1 LVAPDGVYNGYLP
14 VLQGDNA
21 GPHVDFHTFVKGFC
35 ERKGWKWEAQAPQMR
50 HINDLDLAVFSMMSK
65 RLSSLL
71 KMYLNLQVPHKE
83 IRQTAREVRSNL
95 WSAKIARGYIMAY
108 RIAAKMIESG
118 GQSTFL

>member
-1 LVAPDGVYNGYLP
+1 
-14 VLQGDNA
+14 
-21 GPHVDFHTFVKGFC
+21 
-35 ERKGWKWEAQAPQMR
+35 MR